1 MADQRRLYNEQSEN
15 GNLKCRSLDAAAITK
30 LRMTAARASVFILFA
45 VLRLT
50 SGKPRTTDLCPWLWR
65 TALSKISEHSSPHS
79 RTGRSVVQGK
89 PVKIDHPA
97 LTVLSENQ
105 RRVDAAEC
113 KVVGHD
119 IFALSL
125 APFIDDVIE
134 VSAVRIDLG

>member
-1 MADQRRLYNEQSEN
+1 MVDQWQLYNERSEH
-15 GNLKCRSLDAAAITK
+15 GNSKCRSLDAPPITK

-50 SGKPRTTDLCPWLWR
+50 G
-65 TALSKISEHSSPHS
+65 
-79 RTGRSVVQGK
+79 GK

-97 LTVLSENQ
+97 LTVLSKNQ

-125 APFIDDVIE
+125 AAFIDDVIE

>member
-1 MADQRRLYNEQSEN
+1 MVDLWQLYNEQSER
-15 GNLKCRSLDAAAITK
+15 GNSKCRSLDAPAITK
-30 LRMTAARASVFILFA
+30 LGMTAARASVFILFS
-45 VLRLT
+45 VLKLT
-50 SGKPRTTDLCPWLWR
+50 SGK
-65 TALSKISEHSSPHS
+65 H
-79 RTGRSVVQGK
+79 
-89 PVKIDHPA
+89 VKIDHPA

-134 VSAVRIDLG
+134 VSAARIDLG